1 MNRLEF
7 LGDAVL
13 DYLITRYLYEDP
25 KTICSGKM
33 SEIRS
38 ALVNNAIYAK
48 LAVSKCGFQHYIN
61 HRSQTLQS
69 LIDRFVEVTFHEG
82 RYLNIIGG
90 LEEMD
95 ISNGLEEIE
104 SPKVISDMF
113 ESVAGAI
120 YLDSGR
126 KLDTVWNI
134 YSKIMNEIIIEY
146 RVCIPKSPISE
157 LLEMFPRKVKY
168 QKAEKLHS
176 HEFIRGEKDKFA
188 VAVLVEGKG
197 CYKGIG
203 STEKIAKITAS
214 KLALYQ
220 IKKESKSLIEE
231 TEVSMVDHDTRSVM
245 HEPWNGK

>member
-13 DYLITRYLYEDP
+13 DYLITRYLYQDP
-25 KTICSGKM
+25 KTICSGKI

-48 LAVSKCGFQHYIN
+48 LAVSKCGFQRYIN
-61 HRSQTLQS
+61 LRSQALQS
-69 LIDRFVEVTFHEG
+69 LIDRFVELTVQKE
-82 RYLNIIGG
+82 RYLNIVGD

-104 SPKVISDMF
+104 SPKIISDMF

-134 YSKIMNEIIIEY
+134 YSEIMNEIIIEY
-146 RVCIPKSPISE
+146 RVCIPKSPITE
-157 LLEMFPRKVKY
+157 LIEMFPRNVKY
-168 QKAEKLHS
+168 HKTERLRSHQCVGDEKN
-176 HEFIRGEKDKFA
+176 KFS
-188 VAVLVEGKG
+188 VAVFVEGKG
-197 CYKGIG
+197 CFKGIG

-220 IKKESKSLIEE
+220 IKMESKSLIEE
-231 TEVSMVDHDTRSVM
+231 MEISTVAQYTRKD
-245 HEPWNGK
+245 GK

>member
-48 LAVSKCGFQHYIN
+48 LAVSKCGFQRYIN
-61 HRSQTLQS
+61 LRSQTLQS
-69 LIDRFVEVTFHEG
+69 LIDRFVELTVRKE
-82 RYLNIIGG
+82 RYLNIIGE

-104 SPKVISDMF
+104 SPKMISDMF

-126 KLDTVWNI
+126 KLDTVWKI

-157 LLEMFPRKVKY
+157 LIEMFPKNVKY
-168 QKAEKLHS
+168 QKPEKLSSLHCD
-176 HEFIRGEKDKFA
+176 RGEKDKFS

-197 CYKGIG
+197 RYKGIG

-231 TEVSMVDHDTRSVM
+231 MEVSTVKHYTSKD
-245 HEPWNGK
+245 GK